1 MGAISHS
8 EPRVNVP
15 LSVPR
20 FDGAP
25 FLATQLESD
34 LCNVTLLPRA
44 PIHELLE
51 FAFVQSTRNGLRSVL
66 VLDEHS
72 SVSLERSGRIQPG
85 RTAPVDTGIV
95 VHELETCAEIPGSS
109 EMLERMERLAALWVS
124 QGDRVLYRDRLRGG
138 HVATAE
144 EIEEHSGRNP
154 DGIPI
159 GLGRCEECGEW
170 TGWCLDPEPEGDPT
184 LVPVYCRCMN
194 DTRCARCD
202 QPFADRTI
210 HGCWWDEP
218 AGALRYVPGTLALAH
233 RCADR

>member
-8 EPRVNVP
+8 EPRVNVS

-51 FAFVQSTRNGLRSVL
+51 FSFVQSTRNGLKSVL

-72 SVSLERSGRIQPG
+72 CVSLERSGRIQPG

-95 VHELETCAEIPGSS
+95 VHELETCAEIPGSD

-124 QGDRVLYRDRLRGG
+124 QGDRALHRDRLRAG

-144 EIEEHSGRNP
+144 ELEEHGGRNS

-159 GLGRCEECGEW
+159 GLGRCDECGEW
-170 TGWCLDPEPEGDPT
+170 TGWCLDPEPVDAPT

-202 QPFADRTI
+202 TPFAERTI